1 MKIIAFIAVYNE
13 EEIIKKCVE
22 NAKEQ
27 ELDVLVLDNGC
38 TDKTIEIVK
47 SLGIPVFEY
56 KTEKYNV
63 FELNKQ
69 AILQAKKIGCD
80 WYVEKDADE
89 MFETYDK
96 KITIKEAVIKAD
108 REGYNC
114 MRFDMY
120 EFWPTVI
127 DDPTI
132 EDFTNRIQHYSY
144 YDSRHLKMIKNS
156 SEIHTNDS
164 HRPKGV
170 IKESPDRLI
179 LRHYKF
185 ISIEQGRKKIKNR
198 LSRFYTHTSKGINK
212 QYNNFIDEDKSY
224 VLEESTYQRL
234 HKFDGTWIKKRV
246 FDGWRG
252 Y

>member
-1 MKIIAFIAVYNE
+1 MIKIIAFIAVYNE
-13 EEIIKKCVE
+13 EEIIEKCIK

-27 ELDVLVLDNGC
+27 GLDVLVLDNGC
-38 TDKTIEIVK
+38 TDKTMEIVK
-47 SLGIPVFEY
+47 SLDVSVFEY
-56 KTEKYNV
+56 KTEKYNI
-63 FELNKQ
+63 FELNEQ
-69 AILQAKKIGCD
+69 AILKAKKIGCD

-96 KITIKEAVIKAD
+96 NITVKEAVMKAD
-108 REGYNC
+108 KEGYNC

-132 EDFTNRIQHYSY
+132 IDFTSRIQHYSY
-144 YDSRHLKMIKNS
+144 YGDGHLKMIKNS
-156 SEIHTNDS
+156 PEIQTNSS
-164 HRPKGV
+164 HQPKGV
-170 IKESPDRLI
+170 IKESPERLI

-198 LSRFYTHTSKGINK
+198 LSRFYTTKGTNV

-224 VLEESTYQRL
+224 VLEKEVYSRL
-234 HKFDGTWIKKRV
+234 YRFDGSWIKKKV